1 MMQEFPLQKW
11 KKSTFCN
18 LIKHDTDNPAPLG
31 NKHGVPLGPMTSG
44 QQRINLSWRDR

>member
-18 LIKHDTDNPAPLG
+18 LIKRIDE
-31 NKHGVPLGPMTSG
+31 TSW
-44 QQRINLSWRDR
+44 NAC